1 MTTDYIVISFGI
13 VVTLLGYFTRP
24 SGIGWFLTGFGTA
37 WMISGILLLIR
48 DNRATR
54 QSNKR

>member
-24 SGIGWFLTGFGTA
+24 GGVGWFLIGFGTA

-54 QSNKR
+54 QSGKP